1 MGVTEMAAMEV
12 GWVVVVMG
20 VLKAVAVLT
29 VVHWAMTEDSQEV
42 AIEAEDMWEVTMV
55 EEDGR
60 GMTGMGKGMAVTKE
74 GQETAAV
81 RAAVT
86 GEGEETAV
94 VGRDREKE
102 GGEMVEVGR
111 DREKEGGG
119 MVEVGRDREKEGE
132 GEWVVMGKEGG
143 MGWVVLMGAG

>member
-1 MGVTEMAAMEV
+1 MAAMEV
-12 GWVVVVMG
+12 GWVVVVMRVMKAG
-20 VLKAVAVLT
+20 VVLT
-29 VVHWAMTEDSQEV
+29 VVHWAMTEDSRGL

-102 GGEMVEVGR
+102 GWLL
-111 DREKEGGG
+111 DTA
-119 MVEVGRDREKEGE
+119 DAADDTT
-132 GEWVVMGKEGG
+132 
-143 MGWVVLMGAG
+143 AG

>member
-1 MGVTEMAAMEV
+1 M
-12 GWVVVVMG
+12 
-20 VLKAVAVLT
+20 T
-29 VVHWAMTEDSQEV
+29 VVHWAMTEDSRGL

-60 GMTGMGKGMAVTKE
+60 GMTGMGKGVAVTKE

-86 GEGEETAV
+86 GEGQKAAVAEGGWEMEGEETAV

-102 GGEMVEVGR
+102 GEEKKGGEKKDG
-111 DREKEGGG
+111 EKKGGDEEGKALKIRW
-119 MVEVGRDREKEGE
+119 EEFERLLNQP
-132 GEWVVMGKEGG
+132 WVPS
-143 MGWVVLMGAG
+143 LLL